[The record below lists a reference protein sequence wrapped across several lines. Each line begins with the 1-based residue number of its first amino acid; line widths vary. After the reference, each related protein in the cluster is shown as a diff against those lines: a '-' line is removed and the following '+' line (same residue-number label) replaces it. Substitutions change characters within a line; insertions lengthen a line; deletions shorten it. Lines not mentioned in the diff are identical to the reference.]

1 MIQQELFN
9 DLVCN
14 QSCGKITVRGAVIEA
29 LRAIGEPA
37 CANMVGDMVRKIYPG
52 LTLGRYTVHSTL
64 SAMVK
69 SGDLTKKKSDTAY
82 VSYWFRDMSH
92 SEIPD
97 NMRARSGKSG
107 QCGLP
112 TKVLLRVMADAEG
125 HKTLSIDV
133 PIEIIEHLFL
143 E

>member
-9 DLVCN
+9 DLVCK
-14 QSCGKITVRGAVIEA
+14 QYGVKITVRGAVIEA
-29 LRAIGEPA
+29 MRAIGGPA

-82 VSYWFRDMSH
+82 VSYWFRDTSH
-92 SEIPD
+92 SESSD
-97 NMRARSGKSG
+97 NVSVWSRELG
-107 QCGLP
+107 QS
-112 TKVLLRVMADAEG
+112 VLQKDVSFRVVSDEAG

-133 PIEIIEHLFL
+133 PIEIIEHLFGA
-143 E
+143 